1 MLLRSVRLVSSAA
14 LAVVASLLAADSALA
29 HHVMGGRTPS
39 TFMEGLLSG
48 LGHPII
54 GVDHAAFLVAIGVV
68 VGVGGLNLLMPVI
81 FVVAS
86 AIGVALHVRGIGLPG
101 AEILVAASVII
112 VGAVIARK
120 AALAPT
126 VWGSFFAL
134 AGLFHGYAYGESIF
148 GAERT
153 PLIAYLV
160 GLVIVQIVL
169 AIGIALVS
177 RRVVAGATA
186 TLAPRLTGAVV
197 VGIGLAALAQHLVS
211 A

>member
-1 MLLRSVRLVSSAA
+1 MLVRNVRVVSSSA
-14 LAVVASLLAADSALA
+14 LAAVASLLAADSALA

-54 GVDHAAFLVAIGVV
+54 GVDHAAFLVAIGLV

-86 AIGVALHVRGIGLPG
+86 AIGVALHVQGVGLPG

-112 VGAVIARK
+112 VGAVIVRK
-120 AALAPT
+120 DALAPV

-148 GAERT
+148 GAERA
-153 PLIAYLV
+153 PLIAYLI
-160 GLVIVQIVL
+160 GLAVVQIVL
-169 AIGIALVS
+169 AIGIALVC
-177 RRVVAGATA
+177 RRVLAGATG

-197 VGIGLAALAQHLVS
+197 VGIGLAVLAQHLVS